1 MPANFPADTV
11 LYSFLRPLLF
21 RFDPETAHHLTLDAL
36 RALRHAPGRR
46 ALTCHTPPSIP
57 VEVMGLRFDNPVGLA
72 AGLDKNGEC
81 ADMLA
86 EFGFGFVEVGTVTPR
101 PQPGNPRPRV
111 FRLPERHAII
121 NRLGFNNHGVNALV
135 ENLKQYRPRCPVG
148 INIGRN
154 KDTPNERALD
164 DYLAALRAVYL
175 HADYVT
181 VNISSPNTPGLR
193 ALQEG
198 GALEALL
205 RAIKAEQAALA
216 TAHSRRVPIA
226 LKIAPDLDDEQI
238 AEIARLLLAH
248 RFDAVIATNTTITR
262 PGLDDEPLAREPG
275 GLSGRPLR
283 SLSTHVVRR
292 LYATLRGQVPI
303 IGVGGILNADDAWE
317 KLLAGADLVQ
327 IYSAL
332 IYRGPGVVREIVA
345 GLVHRVRESG
355 ATTLSQAL
363 ARQRTTP
370 ST

>member
-11 LYSFLRPLLF
+11 LYSLLRPLLF

-46 ALTCHTPPSIP
+46 ALTCQTPLSVP

-205 RAIKAEQAALA
+205 RAIKTEQAALA
-216 TAHSRRVPIA
+216 TAHKRRVPIA
-226 LKIAPDLDDEQI
+226 LKVAPDLDDEQI

-262 PGLDDEPLAREPG
+262 PGLENDRLARETG
-275 GLSGRPLR
+275 GLSGRPLK
-283 SLSTHVVRR
+283 SLSTAVIHK
-292 LYATLRGQVPI
+292 LYDQLQGKVPI
-303 IGVGGILNADDAWE
+303 IGVGGIETAEDAWE
-317 KLLAGADLVQ
+317 KLVAGAELVQ
-327 IYSAL
+327 IYTGF
-332 IYRGPGVVREIVA
+332 IYEGPGLVKRLVTGIEQRVRASGCA
-345 GLVHRVRESG
+345 GLADALRRAR
-355 ATTLSQAL
+355 AT
-363 ARQRTTP
+363 
-370 ST
+370 

>member
-1 MPANFPADTV
+1 MPATLPADTV
-11 LYSFLRPLLF
+11 LYSLLRPLLF

-36 RALRHAPGRR
+36 RALRHTPGRR
-46 ALTCHTPPSIP
+46 ALTCHSPPSLP

-111 FRLPERHAII
+111 FRLPARHAII
-121 NRLGFNNHGVNALV
+121 NRLGFNNHGVDALV
-135 ENLKQYRPRCPVG
+135 TNLKQYRPKCPVG

-164 DYLAALRAVYL
+164 DYLAALRAVYA

-205 RAIKAEQAALA
+205 RAIKNEQAALA
-216 TAHSRRVPIA
+216 TAHGRRVPIA
-226 LKIAPDLDDEQI
+226 LKIAPDLDDEQLT
-238 AEIARLLLAH
+238 EIARLLLAH
-248 RFDAVIATNTTITR
+248 RFDAVIATNTTIAR
-262 PGLDDEPLAREPG
+262 PGLEDEALAREAG
-275 GLSGRPLR
+275 GLSGRPLK
-283 SLSTHVVRR
+283 SL
-292 LYATLRGQVPI
+292 ATAVIRKLHSHLQGKVPI
-303 IGVGGILNADDAWE
+303 IGVGGIESADDAWE
-317 KLLAGADLVQ
+317 KLVAGAELVQ
-327 IYSAL
+327 IYTGF
-332 IYRGPGVVREIVA
+332 IYEGPGLVSRLIA
-345 GLVHRVRESG
+345 GLARRVAESDAG
-355 ATTLSQAL
+355 SL
-363 ARQRTTP
+363 AEAVQRARRG
-370 ST
+370 